1 MLDYYKLLEQM
12 VMSKHSVKVHTV
24 VNSVVPIMHPTKLYG
39 GVDKNKLKEAIEH
52 SKESIVTQ
60 SRQIKN
66 MALHCEEGLEQAICL
81 IAASKGRVIVS
92 GMGKSGHIGRKIAA
106 TMASTGTPSFFVHP
120 AEAFHGDLGM
130 IQPSDVVVLIS
141 NTGETDEI
149 LKLVPSLQNFGNK
162 IIAITSHPRSSL
174 AKNSDAILNV
184 KVEREICPNNLA
196 PTSST
201 TATLV
206 MGDALAVGL
215 IHLRDFKPHHF
226 ALYHPGGSLG
236 KRLLTQVKDVMHNI
250 DLPIVAMNQSMHDVI
265 LAMTR
270 STLGLAIVE
279 KSGLLQ
285 GVITDGDLRR
295 SLVEYADFK
304 ALTAQ
309 DMMTIIPIT
318 ISQEQRLTEAEQMMR
333 ENHIKSVIVV
343 DEVNRHKVVGVFEY
357 FQ

>member
-1 MLDYYKLLEQM
+1 MGE
-12 VMSKHSVKVHTV
+12 HSRKVQAAIDVVK
-24 VNSVVPIMHPTKLYG
+24 PFAHPTQLHD
-39 GVDKNKLKEAIEH
+39 GVDRNKLKAAVQE
-52 SKESIVTQ
+52 SKESILTQ
-60 SRQIKN
+60 SQQIKN
-66 MALHCEEGLEQAICL
+66 MAQHCEQRVEQALCL
-81 IAASKGRVIVS
+81 IAASTGRVIIS

-162 IIAITSHPRSSL
+162 IIAITGNTRSSL
-174 AKNSDAILNV
+174 AKNSDVILNV
-184 KVEREICPNNLA
+184 KVDREICPNNLA

-236 KRLLTQVKDVMHNI
+236 KRLLTQVKDVMHSN
-250 DLPIVAMNQSMHDVI
+250 DLPLVTMNQSMQDVI

-279 KSGLLQ
+279 HNAMLQ
-285 GVITDGDLRR
+285 GIITDGDLRR
-295 SLVEYADFK
+295 SLVRCVDFK
-304 ALTAQ
+304 GLTAK
-309 DMMTIIPIT
+309 DMMTITPIT
-318 ISQEQRLTEAEQMMR
+318 ISQDQRLIEAEQLMR

-343 DEVNRHKVVGVFEY
+343 DEVNRQKVVGVLEY

>member
-1 MLDYYKLLEQM
+1 MA
-12 VMSKHSVKVHTV
+12 MSKNSEKVHTALNV
-24 VNSVVPIMHPTKLYG
+24 VIPFTHPTKLHEG
-39 GVDKNKLKEAIEH
+39 IDKNKLKEAIEK

-60 SRQIKN
+60 SLQIKN
-66 MALHCEEGLEQAICL
+66 MAQHCEQGLEQALCL
-81 IAASKGRVIVS
+81 IAASTGRIIIS

-149 LKLVPSLQNFGNK
+149 LKLIPSLQNFGNK
-162 IIAITSHPRSSL
+162 IIAITGNTQSSL
-174 AKNSDAILNV
+174 SKNSDVILNV

-236 KRLLTQVKDVMHNI
+236 KRLLTQVKDVMHST
-250 DLPIVAMNQSMHDVI
+250 DLPIVTMNQSMHDVI

-279 KSGLLQ
+279 KNGALQ
-285 GVITDGDLRR
+285 GIITDGDLRR
-295 SLVEYADFK
+295 SLVKYIDFK
-304 ALTAQ
+304 TLTAQ

-318 ISQEQRLTEAEQMMR
+318 ISQEQRLIEAEQMMR

-343 DEVNRHKVVGVFEY
+343 AEVSRHKVVGVLEY

>member
-1 MLDYYKLLEQM
+1 MGEN
-12 VMSKHSVKVHTV
+12 SVKVQTAIKV
-24 VNSVVPIMHPTKLYG
+24 VKPFMHPTKLHG
-39 GVDKNKLKEAIEH
+39 GVDKNKLKAAIEK

-60 SRQIKN
+60 SLQIKN
-66 MALHCEEGLEQAICL
+66 MAQHCEQSLEQALCL
-81 IAASKGRVIVS
+81 IAASTGRIIIS

-149 LKLVPSLQNFGNK
+149 LKLIPSLQNFGNK
-162 IIAITSHPRSSL
+162 IIAITGNTRSSL
-174 AKNSDAILNV
+174 SKNSDVILNV
-184 KVEREICPNNLA
+184 KVDREICPNNLA

-206 MGDALAVGL
+206 MGDALAIGL

-236 KRLLTQVKDVMHNI
+236 KRLLTQVKDVMHI
-250 DLPIVAMNQSMHDVI
+250 TDLPIVTMNQSMHDVI
-265 LAMTR
+265 LAMTS

-279 KSGLLQ
+279 NNGALQ
-285 GVITDGDLRR
+285 GIITDGDLRR
-295 SLVEYADFK
+295 SLVQYLDFK
-304 ALTAQ
+304 TLTAQ
-309 DMMTIIPIT
+309 DIMTIIPIT
-318 ISQEQRLTEAEQMMR
+318 ISQEQRLIEAEQMMR
-333 ENHIKSVIVV
+333 DNHIKSVIVV
-343 DEVNRHKVVGVFEY
+343 DEVNRHKVVGVLEY

>member
-1 MLDYYKLLEQM
+1 MEY
-12 VMSKHSVKVHTV
+12 
-24 VNSVVPIMHPTKLYG
+24 IHPTKLYG
-39 GVDKNKLKEAIEH
+39 GVDKNKLKAAIQK

-60 SRQIKN
+60 SLQIKN
-66 MALHCEEGLEQAICL
+66 MAQHCEQGLEQALSL
-81 IAASKGRVIVS
+81 IAASTGRLIIS

-130 IQPSDVVVLIS
+130 IQPNDVVVLIS

-149 LKLVPSLQNFGNK
+149 LKLIPSLQNFGNK
-162 IIAITSHPRSSL
+162 IIAITGNTRSSL
-174 AKNSDAILNV
+174 ANNSDVKLNV

-206 MGDALAVGL
+206 MGDALAIGL

-236 KRLLTQVKDVMHNI
+236 KRLLTQVKDVMHI
-250 DLPIVAMNQSMHDVI
+250 TDLPIVTMNQPMHDVI

-279 KSGLLQ
+279 KNGALQ
-285 GVITDGDLRR
+285 GIITDGDLRR
-295 SLVEYADFK
+295 SLVQYFDFK
-304 ALTAQ
+304 TLTAQ

-318 ISQEQRLTEAEQMMR
+318 ISQEQRLIEAEQMMR

-343 DEVNRHKVVGVFEY
+343 DEVNRHKVVGVLEY